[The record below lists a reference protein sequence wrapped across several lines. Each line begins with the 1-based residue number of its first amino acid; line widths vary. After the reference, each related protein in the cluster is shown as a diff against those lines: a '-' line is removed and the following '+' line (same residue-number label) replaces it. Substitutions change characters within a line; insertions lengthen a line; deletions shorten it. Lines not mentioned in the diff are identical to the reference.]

1 MAIARVPHH
10 TFPVREAFR
19 AIDVPDAIRML
30 ERLLASMR
38 FVATPLGRD
47 PRLDLLRG
55 FCVFAMIVDHVGGAS
70 WLYALTGG
78 NRGPVTAAE
87 GFVFLSGLV
96 LGIASRRRVSRDG
109 LGAAVRSTFARAWTL
124 YALTV
129 ILTALFLGLTLG
141 TSLSLWVDRSLLGE
155 IASWPALA
163 VSVLLV
169 RFTWH
174 GTDIMAL
181 YALLLVAAPLALLML
196 SEGHA
201 WRLVGGSWALWLLF
215 QVAPAQAVIP
225 WPIEHASMFPFAAW
239 QVLFLNALVLGYHRE
254 ELAAWFARESA
265 RPHGVGIGFR
275 LGLGV
280 AACGMLVLGGVLSA
294 ERAHAMGQ
302 SMPAFGGIDL
312 FDKASLGIGRL
323 AAFASAASLAYLAVT
338 YAWLPLER
346 ATGWLLIPL
355 GQASLYAYAV
365 HLFVIV
371 AAYNIPPY
379 VGSEESGWELH
390 NTVGQLLLVL
400 VVWAMVKRKVLF
412 GLIPH

>member
-1 MAIARVPHH
+1 MAIARVPHL
-10 TFPVREAFR
+10 TLG
-19 AIDVPDAIRML
+19 VPQALPAL

-38 FVATPLGRD
+38 YIASPIGRD

-55 FCVFAMIVDHVGGAS
+55 FCVFAMIVDHIGGTS

-96 LGIASRRRVSRDG
+96 LGIVSRRRISRNG
-109 LGAAVRSTFARAWTL
+109 LGAAVRSTLARAWTL

-129 ILTALFLGLTLG
+129 VLTLAFLGLTLG

-155 IASWPALA
+155 IASWPELVA
-163 VSVLLV
+163 SVVLV

-181 YALLLVAAPLALLML
+181 YALLLVAAPLALLLL

-201 WRLVGGSWALWLLF
+201 WRLLGGSWALWLLF

-225 WPIEHASMFPFAAW
+225 WPIEHAATFPLAAW
-239 QVLFLNALVLGYHRE
+239 QVLFVNALAIGYHRE
-254 ELAAWFARESA
+254 ELTAWLAYESA

-275 LGLGV
+275 LGLGA
-280 AACGMLVLGGVLSA
+280 AACGVLALFAVLSV
-294 ERAHAMGQ
+294 EQAHAMGQ
-302 SMPAFGGIDL
+302 SAAAFRGLDL

-323 AAFASAASLAYLAVT
+323 AAFASAALLAYAAVT
-338 YAWLPLER
+338 FAWRPIER
-346 ATGWLLIPL
+346 GLGWLLIPL

-379 VGSEESGWELH
+379 VGGDGEGWELH
-390 NTVGQLLLVL
+390 NTIGQLLLVL
-400 VVWAMVKRKVLF
+400 LIWAMVKRKVLF
-412 GLIPH
+412 GLIPR